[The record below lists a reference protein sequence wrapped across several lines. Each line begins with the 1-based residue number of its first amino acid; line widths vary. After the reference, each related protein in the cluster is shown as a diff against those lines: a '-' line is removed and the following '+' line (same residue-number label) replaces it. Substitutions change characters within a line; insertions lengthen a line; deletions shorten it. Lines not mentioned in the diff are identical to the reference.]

1 MDYSMPNKVETLM
14 PSTIETID
22 LGMFRFIDENLN
34 LHTTSNEGFKKVPT
48 LWLGTERTYQI
59 KDNKEIRDSVGKIK
73 LPVITIN
80 RDSIAKDPAFKGSFQ
95 AHMFENSD
103 YKGGAITR
111 IRRVQQEK
119 TRNFKNADIA
129 RSNKDPNATGKTD
142 SNKVVYEYLT
152 SPIPTYVTVM
162 YTIVLRTEYQQQ
174 MNDLMTPFITRT
186 GQLNTFLFTQ
196 DGHRY
201 EAFIQS
207 DFSENKN
214 TTSLNEDER
223 MFETKISIKVL
234 GYLIG
239 EGPNREKP
247 EITIRE
253 NAVEV
258 KISRERVI
266 VGDKAP
272 WKKKDKDYRE

>member
-1 MDYSMPNKVETLM
+1 MPNKVETLE

-22 LGMFRFIDENLN
+22 LGIYRYVNENLD
-34 LHTTSNEGFKKVPT
+34 LSTTTNEGFKKTPVI
-48 LWLGTERTYQI
+48 WLGTDRLFQV
-59 KDNKEIRDSVGKIK
+59 KNNKELRDSVGKIK
-73 LPVITIN
+73 LPIITVN
-80 RDSIAKDPAFKGSFQ
+80 RDSIAKDPSFKGSFQ
-95 AHMFENSD
+95 AHLFENSD

-111 IRRVQQEK
+111 VRRIQQEK
-119 TRNFKNADIA
+119 TRNFANADVA
-129 RSNKDPNATGKTD
+129 RSSKDSRNTGKSD
-142 SNKVVYEYLT
+142 NKKIVYEFMT

-186 GQLNTFLFTQ
+186 GQLNSFLFEY

-223 MFETKISIKVL
+223 MFETKVSIKVL

-239 EGPNREKP
+239 DGPNRDKP
-247 EITIRE
+247 QITIRE

-266 VGDKAP
+266 VGDKVP

>member
-1 MDYSMPNKVETLM
+1 MPNKVETLE

-22 LGMFRFIDENLN
+22 LGMYRYVDETLNLN
-34 LHTTSNEGFKKVPT
+34 TTTNEGFMKTPVI
-48 LWLGTERTYQI
+48 WLGTDRLFQV
-59 KDNKEIRDSVGKIK
+59 KNNKEIRDGVGKLK
-73 LPVITIN
+73 LPIITVN

-95 AHMFENSD
+95 AHIFENGD

-111 IRRVQQEK
+111 VRRIQQEK
-119 TRNFKNADIA
+119 TRNFANADVA
-129 RSNKDPNATGKTD
+129 RGSKDSRNTGRSDNKKI
-142 SNKVVYEYLT
+142 VYESLT

-174 MNDLMTPFITRT
+174 MNDLLTPFITRT
-186 GQLNTFLFTQ
+186 GQLNAFMFEY

-223 MFETKISIKVL
+223 MFETKVSIKVL

-239 EGPNREKP
+239 DGPNREKP
-247 EITIRE
+247 QITIRQ
-253 NAVEV
+253 NVVEV

-266 VGDKAP
+266 TGDKAP